1 MRHPFVKQEMAHLRS
16 TLPLPTR
23 TATTASLSTSDS
35 TLIGK
40 QAKLETARL
49 KETARLPNN
58 FLFLLWTTE
67 MTNSDLDKYYKAL
80 DKYALNILFID

>member
-1 MRHPFVKQEMAHLRS
+1 MRHLFVKQGRAHLRS
-16 TLPLPTR
+16 ALPLPSR
-23 TATTASLSTSDS
+23 TETTASLSTSDS

-58 FLFLLWTTE
+58 FLFLLSTTE
-67 MTNSDLDKYYKAL
+67 IANSDLDKYYKTR
-80 DKYALNILFID
+80 